1 MPTDE
6 KNPPPVLP
14 KADGE
19 APVAAVLRRRVFD
32 ASTTLAN
39 ETKADGRSR
48 TGRGA
53 KGPKPSPRGKKRR
66 QGRRGPVNPRP
77 PVVAGEASAEFGH
90 TWWGKRWI
98 EAIESVSTAYAN
110 RLPRGMVYA
119 RSGHV
124 SDLKVSAGKVEA
136 FVSGR
141 RPSPYKVT
149 LALRTLTQS
158 QWKKVIEVL
167 GDRAAFTA
175 NLLAGEMPER
185 ITDVFEQCGLSLF
198 PRRLRELKATCTC
211 PDWANPCKHIAAAH
225 YILGE
230 ALDKDPF
237 LLLSLRGRNRDD
249 VLAALRAARS
259 GSEIESEPLPNSGK
273 DHLGISVGQLDGA
286 NFFEAQ
292 DDLLDYRFHI
302 ALPEVEQQI
311 LRRLGDPPGWG
322 AKPSLESFLGEVFLR
337 TARLAEQLGL
347 REVEAKSLP
356 KPEPLPEEFED
367 PPPVEEERRAVP
379 PGAEIVPSSR
389 EPASEERDEG
399 VEPRAEGPTVLVR
412 RRRDTAEAPGAKT
425 AGGRKKAENP
435 RREVVVEEP
444 PVVEAKPKK
453 ERVVVVE
460 KPVKTKIPKLSR
472 RVVPGTS
479 EDGNAPTLED
489 RLEMLLPITETTPD
503 GPKIARQIIWAL
515 KTHGPATARQL
526 ARRTRMKKT
535 SVMQLLQS
543 LLAVGLVIQDG
554 QGERARY
561 SAPDS

>member
-1 MPTDE
+1 V
-6 KNPPPVLP
+6 VL
-14 KADGE
+14 GE
-19 APVAAVLRRRVFD
+19 P
-32 ASTTLAN
+32 
-39 ETKADGRSR
+39 G
-48 TGRGA
+48 
-53 KGPKPSPRGKKRR
+53 
-66 QGRRGPVNPRP
+66 
-77 PVVAGEASAEFGH
+77 EFGH

-110 RLPRGMVYA
+110 RLPRGMAYA

-124 SDLKVSAGKVEA
+124 TDLKVTAGKVEA

-259 GSEIESEPLPNSGK
+259 GSEIESEPIANSGK
-273 DHLGISVGQLDGA
+273 DHLGLSVGQLDGV

-292 DDLLDYRFHI
+292 DDLTDYRFHI
-302 ALPEVEQQI
+302 ALPEVEQQV

-322 AKPSLESFLGEVFLR
+322 AKVSLESFLGEVFLR

-347 REVEAKSLP
+347 REVEKPLP
-356 KPEPLPEEFED
+356 KAAPLPEEFED
-367 PPPVEEERRAVP
+367 PVPVEEERRAVP
-379 PGAEIVPSSR
+379 PGAELVSSSR
-389 EPASEERDEG
+389 DSVAEEGDEG
-399 VEPRAEGPTVLVR
+399 EPRNEGPTVLVR
-412 RRRDTAEAPGAKT
+412 RRRDTADAPGKMLN
-425 AGGRKKAENP
+425 GRKKAENP
-435 RREVVVEEP
+435 RKETVVVEEIPEPIVKP
-444 PVVEAKPKK
+444 PKR
-453 ERVVVVE
+453 ERVVVVVE
-460 KPVKTKIPKLSR
+460 KAVKAEVPKLSR

-489 RLEMLLPITETTPD
+489 RLEMLLPITESTPD

-515 KTHGPATARQL
+515 KAHGPATARQL

-535 SVMQLLQS
+535 AVMQLLQS